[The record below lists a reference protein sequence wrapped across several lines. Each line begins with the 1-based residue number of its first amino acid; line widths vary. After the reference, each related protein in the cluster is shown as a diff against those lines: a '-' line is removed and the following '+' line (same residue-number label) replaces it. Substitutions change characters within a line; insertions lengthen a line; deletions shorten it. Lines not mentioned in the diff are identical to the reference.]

1 MTRGRCSVTCEPD
14 EMSVTHACCAVRS
27 PLYFDFLSHRAKRVV
42 HVPFTLFPFGKRS
55 KRPKSVFN
63 RYPHIPDII
72 APSCWSCRPG
82 CATPT
87 FPVPFI
93 ESSLR
98 LNVARLTRARHT
110 PRLIYASQRFHDFHR
125 TRTLF
130 ASFPFCL
137 LNNSIPLFSIQFS
150 ARLYDFT
157 GGKLNP
163 LVMDDIV
170 AQLPHN
176 LTNEWLRELR
186 FLSLEI
192 HINEVISTLELIYI
206 RFEETFLYRIGKRS
220 KCHHRFSILI
230 DEISKST

>member
-130 ASFPFCL
+130 ASFRL
-137 LNNSIPLFSIQFS
+137 VSIYKQFHSTILFRIQFS

-157 GGKLNP
+157 GG
-163 LVMDDIV
+163 
-170 AQLPHN
+170 
-176 LTNEWLRELR
+176 E
-186 FLSLEI
+186 
-192 HINEVISTLELIYI
+192 
-206 RFEETFLYRIGKRS
+206 
-220 KCHHRFSILI
+220 
-230 DEISKST
+230 

>member
-110 PRLIYASQRFHDFHR
+110 PRLIYAFPRFPSNSNTFRFLSVLSTKRFHSTF
-125 TRTLF
+125 LF
-130 ASFPFCL
+130 R
-137 LNNSIPLFSIQFS
+137 IQFS

-157 GGKLNP
+157 GG
-163 LVMDDIV
+163 
-170 AQLPHN
+170 
-176 LTNEWLRELR
+176 E
-186 FLSLEI
+186 
-192 HINEVISTLELIYI
+192 
-206 RFEETFLYRIGKRS
+206 
-220 KCHHRFSILI
+220 
-230 DEISKST
+230 

>member
-1 MTRGRCSVTCEPD
+1 
-14 EMSVTHACCAVRS
+14 MSVTHACCAVRS

>member
-1 MTRGRCSVTCEPD
+1 
-14 EMSVTHACCAVRS
+14 MSVTHACCAVRS

-192 HINEVISTLELIYI
+192 HINEVISMPELIYI

>member
-1 MTRGRCSVTCEPD
+1 
-14 EMSVTHACCAVRS
+14 MSVTHACCAVRS

-170 AQLPHN
+170 AQLPHD

-220 KCHHRFSILI
+220 KSSFLYSNR
-230 DEISKST
+230 

>member
-110 PRLIYASQRFHDFHR
+110 SRLIYASQRFHDFHR

-220 KCHHRFSILI
+220 KSSFLYSNR
-230 DEISKST
+230 

>member
-1 MTRGRCSVTCEPD
+1 MTRGRCSVTCELD

-137 LNNSIPLFSIQFS
+137 LNDSIPLSSSVSNFPHGCTISRGESKS
-150 ARLYDFT
+150 ARDGRHCCT
-157 GGKLNP
+157 
-163 LVMDDIV
+163 V
-170 AQLPHN
+170 AAQ
-176 LTNEWLRELR
+176 
-186 FLSLEI
+186 F
-192 HINEVISTLELIYI
+192 
-206 RFEETFLYRIGKRS
+206 
-220 KCHHRFSILI
+220 
-230 DEISKST
+230 DE

>member
-1 MTRGRCSVTCEPD
+1 
-14 EMSVTHACCAVRS
+14 MSVTHACCAVRS

-220 KCHHRFSILI
+220 KSSFLYSNR
-230 DEISKST
+230 